1 MKRKALLLL
10 VALFAI
16 TLCYSQDVITTKT
29 GDDIQAKVME
39 VGNTEIK
46 FKRMDNLDGP
56 LFTLLKADVLMIRY
70 ANGTKDIFT
79 QEAKKGLNA
88 PEFSTED
95 YFRQGQLDAKTH
107 YTMYKPAS
115 SGTLLTT
122 IILSPIIGLVP
133 AFITS
138 NTPPEDINLG
148 YPNKELMQ
156 NPEYYN
162 GYTQNAMKIK
172 SRKVWTNWGI
182 GIGVNL
188 AVYVFLLNAY

>member
-10 VALFAI
+10 VALFAV

-46 FKRMDNLDGP
+46 FKRMDNPDGP
-56 LFTLLKADVLMIRY
+56 LFTLLKSDVLMIRY
-70 ANGTKDIFT
+70 ANGTKDIFSL
-79 QEAKKGLNA
+79 EPKKGLNA

-107 YTMYKPAS
+107 YTAHKPAG

-122 IILSPIIGLVP
+122 IFLSPIVGLVP
-133 AFITS
+133 AIITS
-138 NTPPEDINLG
+138 TTEPEDANLG

-162 GYTQNAMKIK
+162 GYTQSAKKIK

-182 GIGVNL
+182 GVGINL
-188 AVYVFLLNAY
+188 AVYTLLLNAY